1 MLEEAT
7 VVGRNSRL
15 VVDALRLCRAQV
27 QERWELSHGIG
38 PLWDL
43 VLSGTVD
50 AIGEAILPLWWEDA
64 GWRDALR
71 RLSLADDRQ

>member
-15 VVDALRLCRAQV
+15 VVDAMRLCRAQV

-38 PLWDL
+38 PLWGL
-43 VLSGTVD
+43 MLAGTVD
-50 AIGEAILPLWWEDA
+50 AIGEVILPLWWDDA
-64 GWRDALR
+64 GWRAALR
-71 RLSLADDRQ
+71 AMAVD